1 MNYIKRKAY
10 HNKYKLYKYG
20 ILKIVNGKTVK
31 VDRLNTLLYEYMAV
45 YKSQCDP
52 YHIFDKDHDLI
63 FQYIDLIKNQ
73 KKLPTDV
80 LKPLFW
86 QPNISIICDDPIN
99 SISYLSTTLE
109 RMYFRNVCIQLIGFP
124 LLTGKFIDNLA
135 EYLKGKKVL
144 EIMSGCGSL
153 SYFLEEKGIKCI
165 TTDNYSW
172 EDRWNIIWKKPIKL
186 DAVKAIEKYGK
197 SVDYVLMSW
206 AYMDDTAYRCLNAMR
221 KVNPNLRMLYI
232 GEGAGGATA
241 NDKFFEAAEEN
252 MNHLHNLGLISHY
265 GIHDQIFE
273 IK

>member
-10 HNKYKLYKYG
+10 HKKYKLYKYG

-63 FQYIDLIKNQ
+63 FQYIDLIKNR
-73 KKLPTDV
+73 KKLPT
-80 LKPLFW
+80 
-86 QPNISIICDDPIN
+86 NIPKEFLDMKYFNNDDIN
-99 SISYLSTTLE
+99 SMISNNRFNVE
-109 RMYFRNVCIQLIGFP
+109 KMFFREVCIQLIGFP

-153 SYFLEEKGIKCI
+153 SYFLEEKGIKSI

-172 EDRWNIIWKKPIKL
+172 EDRWNIIWKKPIKI
-186 DAVKAIEKYGK
+186 DAVRAIEKYGK

-232 GEGAGGATA
+232 GEEWGGCTA

-252 MNHLHNLGLISHY
+252 MNHLHDLGLISHY